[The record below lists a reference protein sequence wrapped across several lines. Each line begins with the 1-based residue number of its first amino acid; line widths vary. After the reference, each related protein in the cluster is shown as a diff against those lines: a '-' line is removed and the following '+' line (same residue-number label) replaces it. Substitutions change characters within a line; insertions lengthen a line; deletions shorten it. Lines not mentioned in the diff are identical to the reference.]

1 MGRWSHAL
9 RWVGVLAGALL
20 LASCGGGGEQVR
32 KFVPSRVVSFGD
44 ENSLIEADKTKYTV
58 NFIAAPTTDV
68 PNPTIDCTQLPIW
81 VQILANSYAVP
92 FPQCPVTGIG
102 TSPSL
107 MLATHGAKVA
117 DVVAQIDSFL
127 ASNSFGE
134 TDLVTILAGSNDVL
148 ALYDTVVA
156 GTNTLDQAASE
167 AEARGTALAGQVNR
181 VAQAGAKVLISTIP
195 NLALTPYGR
204 ADAARSAA
212 LSRLSERFNSRLR
225 VGLINDGH
233 MIGLLLT
240 DESFQSIVTF
250 TSTNSTDPACNDATL
265 ANVRTCTSQTL
276 RTVNNVPA
284 TASTHLWADNTHMS
298 PVGHS
303 ALGSLALGRTANNPF

>member
-1 MGRWSHAL
+1 MSRWGHAL
-9 RWVGVLAGALL
+9 RWVGVLASALL
-20 LASCGGGGEQVR
+20 LASCGGGEQVR

-44 ENSLIEADKTKYTV
+44 ENSVIEADKTKYTV
-58 NFIAAPTTDV
+58 NFLAAATTDV
-68 PNPTIDCTQLPIW
+68 PNPTIDCTQLQIW
-81 VQILANSYAVP
+81 VQILANSYSVP
-92 FPQCPVTGIG
+92 FPQCPVSGIG

-107 MLATHGAKVA
+107 MLAANGAEVA
-117 DVVAQIDSFL
+117 DVAAQIDNFL
-127 ASNSFGE
+127 SSNSFSD

-167 AEARGTALAGQVNR
+167 AEARGTALAAQVNR

-204 ADAARSAA
+204 ADATRSAA
-212 LSRLSERFNSRLR
+212 LSRLSERFNSKLR

-240 DESFQSIVTF
+240 DESFQSIVNF
-250 TSTNSTDPACNDATL
+250 SSANFTDPACNDATL
-265 ANVRTCTSQTL
+265 SNVRSCTSQTL
-276 RTVNNVPA
+276 RTVNGVAA
-284 TASTHLWADNTHMS
+284 TASTYLWADNVHMS

-303 ALGSLALGRTANNPF
+303 NLGSLALSRATNNPF